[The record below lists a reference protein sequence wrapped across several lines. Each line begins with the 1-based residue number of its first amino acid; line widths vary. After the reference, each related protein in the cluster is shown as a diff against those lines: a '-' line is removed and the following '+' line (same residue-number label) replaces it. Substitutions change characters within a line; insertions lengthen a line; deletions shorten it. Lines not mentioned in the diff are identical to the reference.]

1 METYV
6 ALLYSI
12 ILDSERRVVMAD
24 LRAMAGRLGFA
35 SPRTVAATGNLI
47 FEAQQASISEL
58 EKRLEA
64 GFREQFGR
72 HVDMLARDADGWRRL
87 AAGNPFAKEAQADG
101 SRVIVRV
108 MREPL
113 AADVVER
120 LAPYLTRGERVAVV
134 DGDLWVHFTGQPS
147 LSKLVPA
154 LTAKRLGIG
163 TMRNWNTVARIAGL
177 LDAAPA

>member
-12 ILDSERRVVMAD
+12 ILDTHRRVVMAD
-24 LRAMAGRLGFA
+24 LRAMAKRLGFA
-35 SPRTVAATGNLI
+35 SPRTVVATGNLI
-47 FEAQQASISEL
+47 FEAAHTPIGEL
-58 EKRLEA
+58 EERLEA
-64 GFREQFGR
+64 GFRGKFGR
-72 HVDMLARDADGWRRL
+72 HVDMLLRNAHGWRRL
-87 AAGNPFAKEAQADG
+87 AAGNPFVEEAQADG

-113 AADVVER
+113 AADAVER
-120 LAPYLTRGERVAVV
+120 FAPYLGNGERVAVV
-134 DGDLWVHFTGQPS
+134 DGDLWLHFTGQPS

-163 TMRNWNTVARIAGL
+163 TMRNWNTVARIAAM